1 MYKRKD
7 RFYNKA
13 KQEGY
18 KSRAAYKLKEIND
31 KHKIISKNDYVL
43 DAGAAPGGWSQILL
57 EIVGK
62 GGRIVGV
69 DLLDVEGIS
78 GNNFTFIKG
87 DLFEEDTL
95 EKILNISGSYDVVVS
110 DAAPNTS
117 GQKFA
122 DHANSIEL
130 VKNIY
135 DFSRKVLKNNGNFI
149 AKLFDGEDTKNFVDE
164 LKKSFK
170 KVSIYRPKSTR
181 KNSFE
186 IYLICRGYKDGK

>member
-31 KHKIISKNDYVL
+31 KHNIISKNDYVL

-87 DLFEEDTL
+87 DFFEEDTL

-130 VKNIY
+130 VKKIY

-164 LKKSFK
+164 LKKSFQ
-170 KVSIYRPKSTR
+170 KVSVYRPKSTR

>member
-7 RFYNKA
+7 RFYQKA

-31 KHKIISKNDYVL
+31 KHNIISKNDYVL

-57 EIVGK
+57 ETVGK
-62 GGRIVGV
+62 GGMIVGV

-87 DLFEEDTL
+87 DLFEDNTL
-95 EKILNISGSYDVVVS
+95 EKILSISSSYDVVVS

-122 DHANSIEL
+122 DHAKSIEL
-130 VKNIY
+130 VGNIY
-135 DFSRKVLKNNGNFI
+135 AFSRKVLKNNGDFI
-149 AKLFDGEDTKNFVDE
+149 AKLFDGEDTKKFVDE

>member
-7 RFYNKA
+7 RFYKKA

-31 KHKIISKNDYVL
+31 KHNIISKNDYVL

-62 GGRIVGV
+62 GGMVVGV

-78 GNNFTFIKG
+78 GKNFTSIKG
-87 DLFEEDTL
+87 NLFEDDTL
-95 EKILNISGSYDVVVS
+95 EKILSISSSYDVVVS

-122 DHANSIEL
+122 DHARSIEL
-130 VKNIY
+130 VRNIY
-135 DFSRKVLKNNGNFI
+135 AFSRKVLKNNGNFT
-149 AKLFDGEDTKNFVDE
+149 AKLYDGEDTKNFVDE

-170 KVSIYRPKSTR
+170 KVSAYRPKSTR

-186 IYLICRGYKDGK
+186 IYLICKGYTDGK